1 MKREYIKEELYS
13 YGINIIQE
21 RGDEV
26 LVHCVFNNCDTDSM
40 GLEAHL
46 SINFKKGVYYC
57 YKCGSKGHISELFKY
72 LNFNDN
78 RNG

>member
-1 MKREYIKEELYS
+1 MKRKYKKEDLYS
-13 YGINIIQE
+13 YGIEILQE
-21 RGDEV
+21 RGDEA
-26 LVHCVFNNCDTDSM
+26 LVHCIFNNCDNDSI
-40 GLEAHL
+40 GREAHL

-72 LNFNDN
+72 LNSYNH